1 MSIIR
6 RAGPLLDVSFLMCFS
21 PILTL
26 VTTLLCKYDDFFG
39 HCALALQ
46 EMQGAKITQI
56 VKLCNLNDY
65 DL

>member
-1 MSIIR
+1 
-6 RAGPLLDVSFLMCFS
+6 MCFS

-26 VTTLLCKYDDFFG
+26 VTTYSSTSANMMNIFFG
-39 HCALALQ
+39 YCALALQ